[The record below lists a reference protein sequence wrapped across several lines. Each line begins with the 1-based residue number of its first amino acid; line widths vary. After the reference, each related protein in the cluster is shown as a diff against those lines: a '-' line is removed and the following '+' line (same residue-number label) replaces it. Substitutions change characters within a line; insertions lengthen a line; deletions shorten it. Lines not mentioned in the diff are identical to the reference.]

1 MPDLLTDKRQIN
13 APEIVYVPPIK
24 YLDPTS
30 HHMEVLEEWKEV
42 KHQSLTEGEK
52 SKKKKKFFIKPTNY
66 FFFPFSRPH
75 LSPPFSKY
83 FPSYY

>member
-24 YLDPTS
+24 YLDPTP

-42 KHQSLTEGEK
+42 QELQRQN
-52 SKKKKKFFIKPTNY
+52 TN
-66 FFFPFSRPH
+66 
-75 LSPPFSKY
+75 L
-83 FPSYY
+83 